1 MITLT
6 YEAALFHFF
15 LITKIAFKPPKI
27 RRVNMDN
34 TDIVTAPGTLLPDF
48 IPFPVP
54 SPDMSGVF
62 LEIEVIVSDLDDFV
76 ILGCQHVGTI
86 PWEDKAPCLVRYSDR
101 GELDTG
107 FGSGGYAEINLIADA
122 DAKEVGRLHNV
133 ERLANEGYLVR
144 LEARFDVESD
154 AGVNERVCVV
164 LAQFTNN
171 GQKDTAFGKGGM
183 AVFPL
188 EPPADVNAAEDNQH
202 PEQRSTLPAA
212 TEQMLT
218 TSEFPNKVLGD
229 MKVMEDGTIL
239 VYASATNKELN
250 HRTYIL
256 RVLRDGNLDT
266 SLNGTGVVELKNE
279 TWFQPFRIGAQVEG
293 GFVVSG
299 EQPGIPFIARFH
311 EDGELDQDYGR
322 GGYFSDLSDYGYA
335 AWHQLLALPD
345 GDLVLVGHAGSEGG
359 ADPDDAGVV
368 AVAKINSE
376 GHRVPEFNNAQTV
389 YLRDDETIG
398 GFTLWSFAALIDK
411 SSRIVIAGRRLNES
425 FILSSFIARLK
436 EDGSRD
442 SELGTNGVIY
452 HPLPGSFNALTEHRL
467 GEGYYATGY
476 TFEVGS
482 SIGDRLYRI
491 AD

>member
-1 MITLT
+1 
-6 YEAALFHFF
+6 
-15 LITKIAFKPPKI
+15 
-27 RRVNMDN
+27 MDN
-34 TDIVTAPGTLLPDF
+34 TDIVTPPGTFPPGF
-48 IPFPVP
+48 RPFPVP

-62 LEIEVIVSDLDDFV
+62 LEIEIIVSDPDEFL

-86 PWEDKAPCLVRYSDR
+86 PYGNKAPCLVRYSDR

-122 DAKEVGRLHNV
+122 GAKEVGRLHNV
-133 ERLANEGYLVR
+133 ERLADGGYLVR
-144 LEARFDVESD
+144 LEARVDVESG
-154 AGVNERVCVV
+154 AAVNERVCVV

-171 GQKDTAFGKGGM
+171 GQPDTAFGEDGI

-212 TEQMLT
+212 TEQMLK

-239 VYASATNKELN
+239 VLASAVNKEFN
-250 HRTYIL
+250 HRTYML
-256 RVLRDGNLDT
+256 RVSKDGNLDT
-266 SLNGTGVVELKNE
+266 SLNETGLVELKNDM
-279 TWFQPFRIGAQVEG
+279 WFRPFRIGAQVEG

-311 EDGELDQDYGR
+311 EDGELDKDYGL

-335 AWHQLLALPD
+335 AWHHVLALPD
-345 GDLVLVGHAGSEGG
+345 GDLVLVGHAGSQGG
-359 ADPDDAGVV
+359 ANPGDAGVV

-376 GHRVPEFNNAQTV
+376 GRQVPEFNNAQTV
-389 YLRDDETIG
+389 YIRDDETTG
-398 GFTLWSFAALIDK
+398 GFSLWSFAALIDT

-425 FILSSFIARLK
+425 FVLSSFIARLK

-442 SELGTNGVIY
+442 SGLGTNGVIY

-467 GEGYYATGY
+467 GKGYYATGY
-476 TFEVGS
+476 TFEAGN
-482 SIGDRLYRI
+482 SIRDQLYRI